1 MSIIMA
7 IHSSSLIAG
16 CSLLGWSMGKDRIGG
31 KPSTMNFS
39 GLMLFSAR
47 ARAWR
52 ESNILCVLQDK
63 VGYNK
68 EVNSYVCK
76 CLYKVLLWAPCTCSK
91 WRLTCSFIRR

>member
-1 MSIIMA
+1 
-7 IHSSSLIAG
+7 
-16 CSLLGWSMGKDRIGG
+16 MGKDRIGG
-31 KPSTMNFS
+31 KPSTMYFS

-68 EVNSYVCK
+68 EVNSYVCVSV
-76 CLYKVLLWAPCTCSK
+76 C
-91 WRLTCSFIRR
+91 IRCCCGLRAHAVNGV